1 MKTGF
6 LASAAIAAALL
17 AAPPAGAAEY
27 TTILLDKVVNR
38 TPDQTWA
45 KIGPYCAIAT
55 WLKITCVVTG
65 NVTGTP
71 FGTNRLLNGNN
82 NEVMVASTPY
92 SYTYTQPAST
102 ILYHGTL
109 AVEPLDRGR
118 QTRIVYTLFYDQV
131 PLGTTQ
137 AKIEN
142 RAMRTKRF
150 NEALDNMKAMAESQ

>member
-1 MKTGF
+1 
-6 LASAAIAAALL
+6 
-17 AAPPAGAAEY
+17 
-27 TTILLDKVVNR
+27 V
-38 TPDQTWA
+38 
-45 KIGPYCAIAT
+45 
-55 WLKITCVVTG
+55 TCVITG

-118 QTRIVYTLFYDQV
+118 QTKIVYQLFYDQE

-137 AKIEN
+137 AKLEN

-150 NEALDNMKAMAESQ
+150 NEALDNMKTLAEAQ